1 MKRKNTEL
9 VQQQKVHEESQ
20 QFTWIAQISKILRLK
35 RRFPKDYNIWSLQ
48 EKDKSRLSEL
58 YFVSYSRE
66 IVKNLAE
73 AQREMDLVFQN
84 EYGLLDFSA
93 SFNIAHNNII
103 VASIMTVEL
112 APWDDTPSGPFI
124 IEIMVHPNHKK
135 LGLAECLIKHTAD
148 KLAENGAKTVALRVM
163 SDNLKALNLYRKCG
177 FVSWDGIIKVI

>member
-1 MKRKNTEL
+1 MQKNTGL

-20 QFTWIAQISKILRLK
+20 QFTWIAQISKIIRLK

-66 IVKNLAE
+66 IVKHLAE
-73 AQREMDLVFQN
+73 AQREMDLVFRN
-84 EYGLLDFSA
+84 EYGMLDFSA
-93 SFNIAHNNII
+93 SFNIAYDNFI

-124 IEIMVHPNHKK
+124 IELMVDPNHRK

-148 KLAENGAKTVALRVM
+148 KLAANGAETVTLRVL
-163 SDNLKALNLYRKCG
+163 SDNVKALNLYRKCG
-177 FVSWDGIIKVI
+177 FVNWDGFIKVN